1 MSLGLFVWH
10 QTADL
15 LVLIM
20 SIKLVT
26 SLFVAALTFTFLKC
40 CKNPSA
46 AGASFVILIV
56 VLSLQQAI
64 STYLAIQ
71 FVAISIR
78 ETKVFWSVE
87 LGSSIWTILN
97 FIGVLIFQSERGK
110 HLREIEGLSD
120 IKAIEM
126 RVLQH
131 KQIIQ
136 KSRQKQIK

>member
-1 MSLGLFVWH
+1 MWH
-10 QTADL
+10 QNADFK
-15 LVLIM
+15 VLIM

-26 SLFVAALTFTFLKC
+26 SLFVAALTFNFLKC

-46 AGASFVILIV
+46 AGASFVIFIV
-56 VLSLQQAI
+56 VLSLQQVI
-64 STYLAIQ
+64 STYIAIN
-71 FVAISIR
+71 FFAISMR

-87 LGSSIWTILN
+87 LGSSVWTILN

-126 RVLQH
+126 RVSQH
-131 KQIIQ
+131 
-136 KSRQKQIK
+136 